1 MKASSSWPGS
11 YFQRHLSEGRC
22 ATIWILFKKKTFDVV
37 GLVQVLGLKTYL
49 DEKQLLF
56 DPVELK
62 IY

>member
-1 MKASSSWPGS
+1 MLQFGF
-11 YFQRHLSEGRC
+11 YL
-22 ATIWILFKKKTFDVV
+22 KKKTFDVV